1 MRIGVTVMI
10 VVLMMASVVF
20 IPMTIVTL
28 HERSQSGPWYLGCSD
43 GEREYLMQVES
54 RPRVDG
60 GVVFIGSDVFVVPEP
75 GMTCRM
81 VRVSEVDV
89 DKLKE

>member
-1 MRIGVTVMI
+1 M
-10 VVLMMASVVF
+10 VLMMASVVF
-20 IPMTIVTL
+20 IPMTIVAL